1 MKNFTSTLNHE
12 NNLETMTQYGF
23 ENALVVEVDEHW
35 SHDDLNGTWGTIC
48 QSVVP
53 DEDVKVAFKMCIE
66 GKVDSSLDAL
76 DATWLLHKSYYW
88 LVRRG
93 NGKLYPFPLLFE
105 GQKEREE
112 SAYKYNGWKWSAF
125 YEGRIDS
132 RTLEKGLVDV
142 PSEEEIRDLL
152 RLVEHSIAHGETPWD
167 HLDQRGGL
175 VPRWAA

>member
-1 MKNFTSTLNHE
+1 MKNFTSVIDHE
-12 NNLETMTQYGF
+12 NNLETMTQDGF
-23 ENALVVEVDEHW
+23 ENALVVKVDEHW

-48 QSVVP
+48 KDVVA

-112 SAYKYNGWKWSAF
+112 SARRYNSYKWNAF

-132 RTLEKGLVDV
+132 STLERALVDV
-142 PSEEEIRDLL
+142 PSEEEIRTLL
-152 RLVEHSIAHGETPWD
+152 KLVEQSCGCSEEWD
-167 HLDQRGGL
+167 DLDQRGGL
-175 VPRWAA
+175 TPRWAA